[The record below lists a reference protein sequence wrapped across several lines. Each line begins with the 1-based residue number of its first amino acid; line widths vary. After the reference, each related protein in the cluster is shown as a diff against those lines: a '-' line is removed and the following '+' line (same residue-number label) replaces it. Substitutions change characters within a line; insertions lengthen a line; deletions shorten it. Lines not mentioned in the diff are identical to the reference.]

1 MTTTDRKTNKRRLES
16 KGFEHVSGWVTKAY
30 AKQVNAQINFYREE
44 VEAVISEP
52 PKPRGR
58 PRRSDSASD

>member
-1 MTTTDRKTNKRRLES
+1 MTDRKANKRRLES
-16 KGFEHVSGWVTKAY
+16 RGFEHVSGWVTKAY

-44 VEAVISEP
+44 VEAVIAEP

-58 PRRSDSASD
+58 PKRSAPATC